1 MDIYRIPTARAAWWD
16 YSHAGLYF
24 VTICTHGMECCLG
37 KIENKKICLS
47 RIGKI
52 AEACLKDIPNH
63 MPYVKLHAM
72 VVMPNHV
79 HGILEILPGSRVET
93 LHATSLHVPPPSP
106 VETLHATSLH
116 APPASPAKNRKMAAI
131 SPKKGS
137 LASIVRSYKSAV
149 SKQVHPLHPQFCWQE
164 RYYDNIIKDTPAYQR
179 IEAYI
184 ENNVGSW
191 DDDVLFK

>member
-1 MDIYRIPTARAAWWD
+1 MSDKFKDIYRIPTARAAWWD
-16 YSHAGLYF
+16 YRHAGLYF

-37 KIENKKICLS
+37 KIENSEIQLS
-47 RIGKI
+47 DIGII
-52 AEACLKDIPNH
+52 AETCWKDIPNH
-63 MPYVKLHAM
+63 IPYVKLHAM

-79 HGILEILPGSRVET
+79 HGIIEISPGLRVET
-93 LHATSLHVPPPSP
+93 LHATSLN
-106 VETLHATSLH
+106 ATSLH
-116 APPASPAKNRKMAAI
+116 APPASLAKNREMAAI

-137 LASIVRSYKSAV
+137 LASLVRSYKSAV

-164 RYYDNIIKDTPAYQR
+164 RYFDNIIKDSPSYQR

-191 DDDVLFK
+191 DDDVLFKN